1 MALSVL
7 AICQEALDGIGV
19 DPPSSITSSSGG
31 DLGNRLRGI
40 ANAVGQSIATRY
52 DWEELK
58 TEGTFTTTAGQE
70 LQYDFAANLPYARK
84 IIQETIWNRTTQ
96 RRLFNLTTQGWS
108 RIKSDGISPATE
120 VYYWKQNKIY
130 MPEDTVRNGDTIA
143 FEFIDSRWVSNSAGT
158 TFTRRWA
165 GDSEVPRLDD
175 HLFVLGVRWRYLQ
188 SLGLEYGEHF
198 REYEDYLHQM
208 MAENE
213 PRETMSLNPY
223 HRSEGY
229 DTQIPD
235 GNWNQ

>member
-7 AICQEALDGIGV
+7 SICQEALEGIGI
-19 DPPSSITSSSGG
+19 DPPGSITTGG

-40 ANAVGQSIATRY
+40 ANAVGQSLATRY
-52 DWEELK
+52 DWQQLK
-58 TEGTFTTTAGQE
+58 AEATFVTNDGSE
-70 LQYDFAANLPYARK
+70 VQYTKPETVRK
-84 IIQETIWNRTTQ
+84 VLDETIWNRTTQ
-96 RRLFNLTTQGWS
+96 RRLFNLTTQGWN

-120 VYYWKQNKIY
+120 VYYWRGNQML
-130 MPEDTVRNGDTIA
+130 MPLETVVAGQTIA
-143 FEFIDSRWVSNSAGT
+143 FEYIDSRWVSNAAGT
-158 TFTRRWA
+158 TFTRRFS
-165 GDSEVPRLDD
+165 GDTEIPRLDD
-175 HLFVLGVRWRYLQ
+175 HMFVLGVRWRYLQ

-198 REYEDYLHQM
+198 REYEDYVHQKQ
-208 MAENE
+208 AENE

>member
-7 AICQEALDGIGV
+7 EIVTEALEGIGI
-19 DPPSSITSSSGG
+19 DPPTSITSGG
-31 DLGNRLRGI
+31 DLGRRLKGI

-52 DWEELK
+52 DWQELK
-58 TEGTFTTTAGQE
+58 AEGTFVTNDSAE
-70 LQYDFAANLPYARK
+70 LQYTIPEYVRK
-84 IIQETIWNRTTQ
+84 VLDETLWNRTTQ
-96 RRLFNLTTQGWS
+96 RRLFNLTTQGWN

-120 VYYWKQNKIY
+120 VYYIRGKQLL
-130 MPEDTVRNGDTIA
+130 MPLDTVVAGQTIA
-143 FEFIDSRWVSNSAGT
+143 FEYIDGRWVADSDGGT
-158 TFTRRWA
+158 AYTRRLEN
-165 GDSEVPRLDD
+165 DSEVPRLDD
-175 HLFVLGVRWRYLQ
+175 HMFVLGVRWRYLQ

-198 REYEDYLHQM
+198 REFEDYVHQKQ
-208 MAENE
+208 AENE